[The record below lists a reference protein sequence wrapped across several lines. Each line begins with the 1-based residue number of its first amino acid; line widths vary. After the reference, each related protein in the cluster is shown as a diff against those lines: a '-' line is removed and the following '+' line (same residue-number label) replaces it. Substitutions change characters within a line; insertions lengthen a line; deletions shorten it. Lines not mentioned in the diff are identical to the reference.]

1 MNYLARE
8 YWISHTVQEVLTPAS
23 QYYLQERNYRPL
35 LQLSD
40 LSVTAQKI
48 IICNFDEAL
57 GIVKA
62 GLHQYALCLVFSEN
76 VTAEVL
82 PSGEE
87 SIFLID
93 QLDLLALN
101 EMIQLYE
108 VRVLKRVECLIE
120 ERINSD
126 YEQLLKTVE
135 GALPP
140 RGRSLN
146 KDYQAVFSNYLSW
159 APVFLGAENSERLS
173 FLIREKASDHWA
185 DLSLRVFLSMED
197 AYRFSLSGGHIVAA
211 SSCYLGWS
219 QEQERLSILHSLVL
233 TLHIELIHAY
243 MSDEKKRDKIV
254 RASQFWEDVL
264 DRLVDPVA
272 LLSLEGDLLI
282 CNHAF
287 SRSGF
292 LPKECLKLKDTETTQ
307 KRNQYFCVT
316 KRSLNFTGEEHIFIL
331 LEQAQAPATSPISG
345 RGAGEELGII
355 SSSLAHELKNP
366 IAGIL
371 AASSLLSYQDNLTGE
386 TLAQIKEMQQS
397 AKRCQNLIEIFLG
410 FSKVETPHGYQTS
423 MMSALSHAFELL
435 KFRMIET
442 DVRLE
447 LKPPVESEI
456 YWDVNSSVASM
467 IFYLILSEVMTYAA
481 HERLVASQVSDYCLS
496 LKTRIDRD
504 SFVLDITPALQG
516 SVRFEE
522 HKLLKHLL
530 EWEALQIIVS
540 VGRITLVKGGN

>member
-8 YWISHTVQEVLTPAS
+8 YWISHTVREALTPAS
-23 QYYLQERNYRPL
+23 QNYLQERNYRPL

-40 LSVTAQKI
+40 LSVRALKI

-57 GIVKA
+57 GIVEA
-62 GLHQYALCLVFSEN
+62 GLHQFSLCLVLSEN
-76 VTAEVL
+76 ATTEVL

-87 SIFLID
+87 SLFLLD

-108 VRVLKRVECLIE
+108 ARVLKRVENLIE
-120 ERINSD
+120 DKMNRD
-126 YEQLLKTVE
+126 YDQLLKTVE

-173 FLIREKASDHWA
+173 TLIKEKASEHWSELA
-185 DLSLRVFLSMED
+185 LCVFLNMDE
-197 AYRFSLSGGHIVAA
+197 AYQFSLNGGHIIFV
-211 SSCYLGWS
+211 SNCYLGWK
-219 QEQERLSILHSLVL
+219 QDLERLSILHCLVL

-243 MSDEKKRDKIV
+243 VSDEKKRDKIV

-292 LPKECLKLKDTETTQ
+292 LPKECLKLKDAETTQ
-307 KRNQYFCVT
+307 KRNQYFTVT
-316 KRSLNFTGEEHIFIL
+316 KKSLNFTSEEHVFIL
-331 LEQAQAPATSPISG
+331 LEQAQAPATSPLSG

-371 AASSLLSYQDNLTGE
+371 AASSLLSYQDNLSSE

-410 FSKVETPHGYQTS
+410 FSKVETPHGQQTS

-456 YWDVNSSVASM
+456 FWDVNSSVASM

-481 HERLVASQVSDYCLS
+481 HERLVASRVNDYCLS
-496 LKTRIDRD
+496 LKTKIDRD
-504 SFVLDITPALQG
+504 SFVLEIAPALQG
-516 SVRFEE
+516 NVRLEE

-540 VGRITLVKGGN
+540 ESRITLVKGGN